1 MESYYLIDFENV
13 HNEGIT
19 NIENMTKSDHVH
31 IFSTQNAIN
40 IRPDIFWLNG
50 DITSHLVPVRK
61 QSLDM
66 HLVSFLGYLLG
77 IHGKGCSYLII
88 SKDKDYDNIIKFW
101 KDQGYPNIFRQ
112 KSFSGKIIQTAQTAN
127 KAIVTTKG
135 KQAQKI
141 NSVISP
147 CLSYPLSRSDRQQ
160 LNLYVQH
167 ALTDDYN
174 YTIEVANRV
183 CKYVIAHCND
193 EHMLNGVHND
203 IRVDFPSCY
212 EKLYSDVKKILSE
225 FGGYSK
231 QDSKKEA
238 QVRSFFGIHFK
249 KKIYKDCKEDIIG
262 AIVSGKTKQQVH
274 NNLMKIY
281 TDKNTV
287 SHIYKTIKPLIKDL
301 PGN

>member
-1 MESYYLIDFENV
+1 M
-13 HNEGIT
+13 
-19 NIENMTKSDHVH
+19 
-31 IFSTQNAIN
+31 
-40 IRPDIFWLNG
+40 
-50 DITSHLVPVRK
+50 
-61 QSLDM
+61 
-66 HLVSFLGYLLG
+66 
-77 IHGKGCSYLII
+77 
-88 SKDKDYDNIIKFW
+88 
-101 KDQGYPNIFRQ
+101 
-112 KSFSGKIIQTAQTAN
+112 
-127 KAIVTTKG
+127 
-135 KQAQKI
+135 
-141 NSVISP
+141 ISP